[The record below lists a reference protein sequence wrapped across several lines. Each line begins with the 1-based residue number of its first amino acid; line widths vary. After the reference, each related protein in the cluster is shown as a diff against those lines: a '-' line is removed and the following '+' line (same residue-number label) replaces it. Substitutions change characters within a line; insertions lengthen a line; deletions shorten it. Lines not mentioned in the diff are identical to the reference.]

1 MKQKKLLAFLL
12 ALVMTVSVLSACG
25 ASSNKGVAMDAMAPE
40 APMENMKYEV
50 ADDAIYSSAST
61 VSGDGSAAQ
70 TNQKLIRTKS
80 FDPDSSKSITKH
92 ISQEQFTLEF
102 LSVAIPVKEQD
113 HTKVPHGLI

>member
-61 VSGDGSAAQ
+61 VSFPLARLNTVHSPAFVPKAGAVTVAASCA
-70 TNQKLIRTKS
+70 IVAFRTVLTS
-80 FDPDSSKSITKH
+80 C
-92 ISQEQFTLEF
+92 
-102 LSVAIPVKEQD
+102 
-113 HTKVPHGLI
+113 G